1 MLRKLVTHPCIV
13 SIAVGFGVMGLTTA
27 GVELPAP
34 VGATVSALA
43 DCTTALGMVAVGG
56 ILSDCRLR
64 DLLDREVLT
73 YSLYRLIII
82 PLCVL
87 LGLAVLPVDALS
99 AQVSV
104 LLTAMPAAS
113 TTAMLAAKYRRDA
126 LSASELVMSST
137 LLSMVTVPLVVLT
150 VTAVWA

>member
-1 MLRKLVTHPCIV
+1 M
-13 SIAVGFGVMGLTTA
+13 
-27 GVELPAP
+27 
-34 VGATVSALA
+34 
-43 DCTTALGMVAVGG
+43 
-56 ILSDCRLR
+56 
-64 DLLDREVLT
+64 
-73 YSLYRLIII
+73 
-82 PLCVL
+82 L

-126 LSASELVMSST
+126 LFASELVMSST

-150 VTAVWA
+150 VTAVWV